1 MKKSFVNLKYK
12 PYKDDIVATYR
23 IESKLSLRNAAIEVA
38 KESSIGTWTK
48 LSTLNQKIFDK
59 LAPQIFYLN
68 NKSKIAK
75 IAYLIEVF
83 ELGNIPQL
91 LSALAGNIFSMKA
104 IDKLRLEDL
113 SLSTKY
119 INSFQGPKFG
129 INGVRKII
137 GIKNRPIIG
146 SIIKPKVG
154 LTAKQHAKLAFDI
167 WTNGID
173 IVKDDENLTSMSFN
187 KFEVRV
193 KEVMKIKRRA
203 EKETSQKKT
212 HVFNITAPM
221 DLMLARAKLV
231 KKHGGK
237 CIMVDLVSV
246 GLDNVQVL
254 RKLDLGMIIHG
265 HRAGHS
271 MFSRNSQ
278 HGMTMLVLAKLA
290 RLAGIDQLHTGT
302 VVGKMDGSK
311 EDVININQS
320 LREDAGINRV
330 LREDW
335 GKIKPTLPIASGG
348 LHPGLVKKL
357 IQILGPDIIINFGG
371 GLHGHPN
378 GSIAGARACW
388 QSVKL
393 AIDKEA
399 KKKPTVGFDQRSRAE
414 SRDRSGEKEYF
425 QDYYDAVR
433 YWS

>member
-1 MKKSFVNLKYK
+1 MKTSFVNLKYK
-12 PYKDDIVATYR
+12 PKKNDIIAIYR
-23 IESKLSLRNAAIEVA
+23 IESKLRLKKAAIEVA

-48 LSTLNQKIFDK
+48 LNTLEQKTFDK
-59 LAPQIFYLN
+59 LAPQIFYIN
-68 NKSKIAK
+68 PKTKIVK
-75 IAYLIEVF
+75 IAYPIEDF
-83 ELGNIPQL
+83 ELGSIPQL

-104 IDKLRLEDL
+104 VDKLRLEDL

-137 GIKNRPIIG
+137 KIKNRPLIG

-154 LTAKQHAKLAFDI
+154 LTAKQHAKLAYDV
-167 WTNGID
+167 WVNGID
-173 IVKDDENLTSMSFN
+173 VVKDDENLTSMLFN
-187 KFEVRV
+187 KFETRV
-193 KEVMKIKRRA
+193 KEVMKMKKKA
-203 EKETSQKKT
+203 EKETGNKKI

-221 DLMLARAKLV
+221 DIMLYRAKLV

-254 RKLDLGMIIHG
+254 RKLDLNMIIHG

-271 MFSRNSQ
+271 MFSREPH

-302 VVGKMDGSK
+302 VVGKMDGTK
-311 EDVININQS
+311 EEVIDINLS

-348 LHPGLVKKL
+348 LHPGLIKKM
-357 IQILGPDIIINFGG
+357 IKILGTDLIINFGG

-378 GSIAGARACW
+378 GPKAGARACW
-388 QSVKL
+388 QSVEL
-393 AIDKEA
+393 AINQKTIKQPKQYFKE
-399 KKKPTVGFDQRSRAE
+399 
-414 SRDRSGEKEYF
+414 
-425 QDYYDAVR
+425 YYDAIE
-433 YWS
+433 YWK